1 MTAQKEP
8 EFTLAD
14 ANNLLGLAQS
24 APLANMNAARQV
36 DQLLVRAQAFFAK
49 HLGAQGTTEKKPEKK
64 GGKSGIPIPPVG
76 QEKAGQDPLA

>member
-1 MTAQKEP
+1 MTAQKKP
-8 EFTLAD
+8 EFSVAD

-36 DQLLVRAQAFFAK
+36 DQLIVRAQAFFEK
-49 HLGAQGTTEKKPEKK
+49 HLGAQGSTERKPEKK
-64 GGKSGIPIPPVG
+64 GGKNGIPPLG